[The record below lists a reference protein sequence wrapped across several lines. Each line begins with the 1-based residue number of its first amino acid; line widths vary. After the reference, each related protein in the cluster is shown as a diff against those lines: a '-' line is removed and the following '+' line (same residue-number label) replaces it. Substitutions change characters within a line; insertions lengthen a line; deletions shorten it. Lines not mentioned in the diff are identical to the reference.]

1 MILMSRRALLQLAV
15 LLALVDWVHSFT
27 TTRPST
33 ERRLQDKSNSE
44 PTTTATQSFQWRTV
58 PVRAGCN
65 SRSSSRCSSKRSS
78 SRNSSRNSGSTNG
91 DCEPNLSSITTKL
104 IRDSKA
110 LFGTIVLTCL
120 LVLQPWSIQS
130 FPTTME
136 APLPSDN
143 SIVVVGGVPF
153 HRSSA
158 WALNDEQALID
169 EVWREVTRQLVDP
182 TFGGQ
187 GEDAWRQKRLDAVKQ
202 ATTLTPDD
210 RQQGTTYDIIRSM
223 LKSLK
228 DPYTRYL
235 TPDQYESLTNYA
247 TGRATTGIGVQ
258 LLGDPTTGDIVVVQ
272 TVTGGP
278 AEQAGILPGDII
290 VEIDGTSVNGATAE
304 VVAAKCRGTAGSQV
318 TVIVRHDDGGGT
330 KKDDGKKSQTTKQTS
345 IDVTRGTIPT
355 VRVQVSTFPASS
367 PSSKQGTVVGLIK
380 LSSFNSQETTQ
391 QVEEGIAQL
400 RAKKVSA
407 LVIDLR
413 GNAGGYMP
421 AGVDVAKLFVPP
433 QTLIVSEVDKKGRAT
448 LYVKESVGTSET
460 DLPLYLLVDQRTAS
474 ASEIMAAALQDNHRA
489 TIVSADKST
498 FGKGRIQNVVEL
510 SEGGIAVTKA
520 KYITPAGRDIQG
532 VGLVPDQKLTSCEAT
547 DAASV
552 CLKDIL

>member
-1 MILMSRRALLQLAV
+1 MRMSRHALVQLAF
-15 LLALVDWVHSFT
+15 LLTLFDCGHSFAT
-27 TTRPST
+27 TPSR
-33 ERRLQDKSNSE
+33 ESGFQKKSKID
-44 PTTTATQSFQWRTV
+44 PTTTAAAQSFQWRTIS
-58 PVRAGCN
+58 VR
-65 SRSSSRCSSKRSS
+65 SSFTRTSSSSRTRRSSS
-78 SRNSSRNSGSTNG
+78 NG
-91 DCEPNLSSITTKL
+91 DCEPDVSSITTKL
-104 IRDSKA
+104 IRDSKT
-110 LFGTIVLTCL
+110 LFGTIVLTGL
-120 LVLQPWSIQS
+120 LVLQPWSIQLS
-130 FPTTME
+130 PPAIISE
-136 APLPSDN
+136 IPLYTDGFVVSS
-143 SIVVVGGVPF
+143 SIASSSKFVVPF
-153 HRSSA
+153 HRSPA

-210 RQQGTTYDIIRSM
+210 RQQGTTYTIIRTM

-258 LLGDPTTGDIVVVQ
+258 LLGDPKTGDIVVVQ
-272 TVTGGP
+272 TVMGGP
-278 AEQAGILPGDII
+278 AEKAGILPGDII

-304 VVAAKCRGTAGSQV
+304 VVAAKCRGTAGTQV
-318 TVIVRHDDGGGT
+318 TVLVRHAT
-330 KKDDGKKSQTTKQTS
+330 KEPQKATKPTS

-355 VRVQVSTFPASS
+355 IPVQVSTFPASS
-367 PSSKQGTVVGLIK
+367 SSSKPGTMVGLIK

-400 RAKKVSA
+400 RGKKVSA

-489 TIVSADKST
+489 TIVSADSST

-520 KYITPAGRDIQG
+520 KYITPSGRDIQG
-532 VGLVPDQKLTSCEAT
+532 VGLIPDQKVTSCEPT
-547 DAASV
+547 DAAND
-552 CLKDIL
+552 CLKASIPYRNMK